1 LAQRVRWGI
10 VITFCQLPSSINFNI
25 SIYFLQTTG
34 SIGTLDQ
41 GEVYNIMCQ
50 IKFVSE
56 LRQVCGPSWYT
67 VDSRY
72 LEFDGTMEKIR
83 VNRSSTQEE
92 LWKYR
97 KCSLFNDERET
108 TRAKF
113 WRAKTS
119 FSCLETILNLF
130 DVFVAVFFLLNSLIL
145 VEWLITARYLFFGVY
160 DYVYLLCCIDSIK
173 CRRKL
178 FSTENNANSEK

>member
-1 LAQRVRWGI
+1 
-10 VITFCQLPSSINFNI
+10 
-25 SIYFLQTTG
+25 
-34 SIGTLDQ
+34 
-41 GEVYNIMCQ
+41 
-50 IKFVSE
+50 
-56 LRQVCGPSWYT
+56 VCYAHTST

-72 LEFDGTMEKIR
+72 LEFDGTMKKIR

-119 FSCLETILNLF
+119 IACLDSRNDFKLIQCF
-130 DVFVAVFFLLNSLIL
+130 CCCFFFLLNSLNL
-145 VEWLITARYLFFGVY
+145 VEWLITSRYLFFCVY
-160 DYVYLLCCIDSIK
+160 DYVYLFCCIDSIK

>member
-1 LAQRVRWGI
+1 MYFFTHSSCFGQRIFLIKETYWKSVIKILKSCSKNFVRTW
-10 VITFCQLPSSINFNI
+10 TFSNNFWISLSSFMLLNWF
-25 SIYFLQTTG
+25 YT
-34 SIGTLDQ
+34 D
-41 GEVYNIMCQ
+41 
-50 IKFVSE
+50 
-56 LRQVCGPSWYT
+56 T

-119 FSCLETILNLF
+119 IACLDSRNDLKLIPCFCCCFFS
-130 DVFVAVFFLLNSLIL
+130 VKFFESCGMTDN
-145 VEWLITARYLFFGVY
+145 Y
-160 DYVYLLCCIDSIK
+160 
-173 CRRKL
+173 
-178 FSTENNANSEK
+178 